1 MNEELNR
8 EGLLEDE
15 NRIQGTIDGGIN
27 IEATMSNN
35 NALSGNLDVSPSPS
49 SSSTDV
55 QVNGTSIT
63 NNNIANLL
71 TNGEYSS
78 SNKIATMS
86 DLEGKEDKITYTRIP
101 YQQETINIWELED
114 GGYIFGDG
122 QAVKLFENNIEGS
135 TQSNTIT
142 MSDFIFTD
150 YLVKSSVTQDDTT
163 MITYR
168 VERNKLIMV
177 AGNTVILGDFNM
189 GLYFQNV
196 TDVSINNVSLL
207 SYGGAVNLATE
218 GEYNANSNK
227 LVTKSYVDNL
237 FNSIVN
243 RNNN

>member
-1 MNEELNR
+1 M
-8 EGLLEDE
+8 
-15 NRIQGTIDGGIN
+15 
-27 IEATMSNN
+27 
-35 NALSGNLDVSPSPS
+35 
-49 SSSTDV
+49 
-55 QVNGTSIT
+55 
-63 NNNIANLL
+63 
-71 TNGEYSS
+71 
-78 SNKIATMS
+78 
-86 DLEGKEDKITYTRIP
+86 
-101 YQQETINIWELED
+101 ED

-207 SYGGAVNLATE
+207 SYGGTVNLATE